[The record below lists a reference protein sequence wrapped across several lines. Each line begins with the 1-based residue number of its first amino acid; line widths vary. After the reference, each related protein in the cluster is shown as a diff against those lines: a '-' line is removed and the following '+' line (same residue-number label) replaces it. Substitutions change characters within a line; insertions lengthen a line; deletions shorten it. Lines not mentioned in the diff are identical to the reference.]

1 MQRQPVSSAMKK
13 KEKMDVYWPC
23 DEKKQ
28 RTSYHAVGQ
37 GSHPCETLQ
46 GTLREAKFVGIKFL
60 DVEKLI

>member
-1 MQRQPVSSAMKK
+1 MT
-13 KEKMDVYWPC
+13 C